1 MSDGG
6 LKWVDGRN
14 PFTMYKIKSSQCVCS
29 CLAIVFANYTS
40 IKLKE
45 KTLKNNKSIQMFP
58 LISDNILPCCPGLHS
73 SSCLPSHRPS
83 FTPAEPHS
91 WPNHWQASHA
101 GFRVYAHV
109 IPFYQGKGFMPASA
123 PSLAP
128 SFQWHSQGR
137 FLPTIQNSE
146 TTLRVDSSNQLSNIS
161 FTSQNSLLITKHHL
175 LAF

>member
-6 LKWVDGRN
+6 LKWVDGQT
-14 PFTMYKIKSSQCVCS
+14 PFTIYRIKSSQCVFS

-45 KTLKNNKSIQMFP
+45 KTLKIIKASKCFP
-58 LISDNILPCCPGLHS
+58 SHLTIFYPVALAYTALHASPGTAPASPQQSHVHGLISDG
-73 SSCLPSHRPS
+73 
-83 FTPAEPHS
+83 PAMGAPVCACN
-91 WPNHWQASHA
+91 PML
-101 GFRVYAHV
+101 
-109 IPFYQGKGFMPASA
+109 QGKGFTPASA

-137 FLPTIQNSE
+137 FLPTIESSE
-146 TTLRVDSSNQLSNIS
+146 TTSRADSSNQLSNIS
-161 FTSQNSLLITKHHL
+161 FTLQHSLLITKHHL